1 MNIDEAKED
10 YIHYIRVVDQ
20 KSLATVSSYTH
31 DLDLYT
37 AYLNNHGISCMEDIT
52 VSHLQDFLAI
62 QSDQKAAGS
71 VNRMIVSIH
80 MFHRFISMNN
90 PDIDDPSQ
98 HIHGRRTSKKLPKY
112 FNVHDIEILLDS
124 FDESDQGLFDKAI
137 LEVLYGCGLRVSELC
152 GLHMSMINLDHGFLR
167 VIGKGD
173 KERMIPMHQRSID
186 ALQNYIVHVRPQWL
200 KKKTQYVF
208 VKANGNPLLRQDVHK
223 LIKARLHML
232 GLNEALS
239 AHSFRHSFATHLL
252 DGGTDLRVVQEL
264 LGHSDIATTQ
274 IYTHI
279 QNKKLKDAYTSF
291 HPFAKEDK
299 NDEKI

>member
-1 MNIDEAKED
+1 MKIEEAKED

-20 KSLATVSSYTH
+20 KSLATISSYTH
-31 DLDLYT
+31 DLNLYT
-37 AYLNNHGISCMEDIT
+37 DYLFDHGIINMEDIE
-52 VSHLQDFLAI
+52 VCDLQDFLAI
-62 QSDQKAAGS
+62 QSDQKSAGS
-71 VNRMIVSIH
+71 VNHLIVTLH
-80 MFHRFISMNN
+80 MFHRFVTMNE
-90 PDIDDPSQ
+90 PSIDDPSQ

-112 FNVHDIEILLDS
+112 FNVHDIEVLLDS
-124 FDESDQGLFDKAI
+124 FDDSDQGLFEKAI

-152 GLHMSMINLDHGFLR
+152 GLQMGMINLDHGFLR

-186 ALQNYIVHVRPQWL
+186 ALQNYIVHVRTQWL

-208 VKANGNPLLRQDVHK
+208 VKSNGNPLLRQDVHK
-223 LIKARLHML
+223 LIKTRLHML
-232 GLNEALS
+232 GLNEDLS

-252 DGGTDLRVVQEL
+252 DGGADLRVVQEL
-264 LGHSDIATTQ
+264 LGHRDISTTQ

>member
-1 MNIDEAKED
+1 MNIEEAKED
-10 YIHYIRVVDQ
+10 YIHYIRVIDQ
-20 KSLATVSSYTH
+20 KSLATIASYTH
-31 DLDLYT
+31 DLNLYT
-37 AYLNNHGISCMEDIT
+37 MYLHEHGIDQMEDIT
-52 VSHLQDFLAI
+52 IVHLQDFLA
-62 QSDQKAAGS
+62 QESDKKAAGS
-71 VNRMIVSIH
+71 VNHIIVSIH
-80 MFHRFISMNN
+80 MFHRFVSMNH

-98 HIHGRRTSKKLPKY
+98 HIHGRKTAKKLPGY

-124 FDESDQGLFDKAI
+124 FDDSDEGLFEKAI

-152 GLHMSMINLDHGFLR
+152 GMKMSMLHMDHGFLR

-173 KERMIPMHQRSID
+173 KERMIPMHPRSIK
-186 ALQNYIVHVRPQWL
+186 ALQDYIGFIRPQWM
-200 KKKTQYVF
+200 KKKSQQVF
-208 VKANGNPLLRQDVHK
+208 IKANGNPLLRQDVHK
-223 LIKARLHML
+223 LIKARLQML
-232 GLNEALS
+232 GLNASLS

-252 DGGTDLRVVQEL
+252 DGGADLRVVQEL
-264 LGHSDIATTQ
+264 LGHRDISTTQ